1 MPRHTFICHIDKH
14 KRRYC
19 TRGHAKGKVPSIL
32 NYITINR
39 RINRLDIKI
48 KDTDNK
54 SNKEFEDEY
63 IIIAVDSTSIKV
75 TNRGQW
81 MKEKWNVRKK
91 GYLKIHIAVNV
102 KTKKKILLSMNEVT
116 DEHVHDSSKELPELV
131 DNIIK
136 SDSMT
141 ATTTIL
147 DKLFA
152 DGGASMKAMRFLG
165 ICGR

>member
-1 MPRHTFICHIDKH
+1 MNKDKVGGAISLSQLLSLFFYLVMPRHTFIYHTDKH

-19 TRGHAKGKVPSIL
+19 TRGHAKGKLPSIL

-54 SNKEFEDEY
+54 SNKEFKDEY

-81 MKEKWNVRKK
+81 IREKWNVRKK
-91 GYLKIHIAVNV
+91 GYLKIHIAAKCEDQEEN
-102 KTKKKILLSMNEVT
+102 
-116 DEHVHDSSKELPELV
+116 SSFHE
-131 DNIIK
+131 
-136 SDSMT
+136 
-141 ATTTIL
+141 
-147 DKLFA
+147 
-152 DGGASMKAMRFLG
+152 
-165 ICGR
+165 